1 MLGQLGWAALERQ
14 LNKVQDVA
22 SPVVRGGRPQKQ
34 AGPSLMKV
42 NDPPAL
48 H

>member
-14 LNKVQDVA
+14 LNKDLA